1 MGRRTKRI
9 EIRLTQEEAEAIRK
23 NASGYSSL
31 GHYIRCAVSEYSNI
45 HAREQLRLMNTLGDY
60 YRDYQ
65 NQLSWAGSNLNQSV
79 KRANELAVAGLLT
92 PAYIRDVLM
101 PVVSATQDSIN
112 SLKSELEKLTKQAL
126 RFQGSGKP
134 RNQGN

>member
-1 MGRRTKRI
+1 MGRRTRRI
-9 EIRLTQEEAEAIRK
+9 EIRLTEEEAEAIRK

-79 KRANELAVAGLLT
+79 KRANELSVAGLLT
-92 PAYIRDVLM
+92 SAYVRDILM
-101 PVVSATQDSIN
+101 PVVSETLVSIN
-112 SLKSELEKLTKQAL
+112 SLKSELEKLTKLAVSGL
-126 RFQGSGKP
+126 GS
-134 RNQGN
+134 RNTINNDN

>member
-9 EIRLTQEEAEAIRK
+9 EIRLTEEEAEAIRK

-60 YRDYQ
+60 YRDYE

-79 KRANELAVAGLLT
+79 KRANELSVAGLLT
-92 PAYIRDVLM
+92 PAYIREVLL
-101 PVVSATQDSIN
+101 PVISATQESIN

-126 RFQGSGKP
+126 RFQRNGKP
-134 RNQGN
+134 RNFDK